1 VAAGGEVGGGGEV
14 GAVAGLGGLA
24 GQAGGEVGLAEAW
37 RYPRFRLVIA
47 AFLQV
52 ISLLRLM

>member
-14 GAVAGLGGLA
+14 GAVAGFGGFA
-24 GQAGGEVGLAEAW
+24 GQADGEVCLAQAG